1 MENEEEEGEG
11 SLGRVEQ
18 SIGTFIEAEEKKEN
32 DAEQRQRQLGEKQGE
47 QRQRQLEKKQEQQRQ
62 RQLEKKPGRFYD
74 PPTGDTWSAEC
85 RGIGCQGGASKIE
98 CCQALFSQPWPRR
111 GGTLLGEAK
120 VFGDVIHCLNPA
132 AQDLFPLSQPARKGE
147 LCFYCERK
155 FGQQAFL
162 GEKCPTENFW
172 VDESLES
179 DSAKSESAES
189 ESARSLSV
197 EIVESVRSWSVRGES
212 AGGDEGVCVGLGV
225 NGVSA
230 GVQVWSSW
238 KFSECGKGD
247 ID

>member
-1 MENEEEEGEG
+1 ML
-11 SLGRVEQ
+11 SSTIFPALA
-18 SIGTFIEAEEKKEN
+18 EAWGN
-32 DAEQRQRQLGEKQGE
+32 TA
-47 QRQRQLEKKQEQQRQ
+47 
-62 RQLEKKPGRFYD
+62 
-74 PPTGDTWSAEC
+74 
-85 RGIGCQGGASKIE
+85 
-98 CCQALFSQPWPRR
+98 
-111 GGTLLGEAK
+111 
-120 VFGDVIHCLNPA
+120 GDVIHCLNPA
-132 AQDLFPLSQPARKGE
+132 AQDRSPLSQPARKGE

-247 ID
+247 IGRACAGSSASAEKGDIGRACAGSPASVEEAAIRPGCLKFSGGGNRDRHFATVCPQLYSKLP

>member
-1 MENEEEEGEG
+1 M
-11 SLGRVEQ
+11 
-18 SIGTFIEAEEKKEN
+18 
-32 DAEQRQRQLGEKQGE
+32 
-47 QRQRQLEKKQEQQRQ
+47 
-62 RQLEKKPGRFYD
+62 
-74 PPTGDTWSAEC
+74 
-85 RGIGCQGGASKIE
+85 
-98 CCQALFSQPWPRR
+98 
-111 GGTLLGEAK
+111 
-120 VFGDVIHCLNPA
+120 FGDVIHCLNPA

-247 ID
+247 IGRACAGSPASVEEAAIRPGCLKFSGGGNRDRHFATVCPQLYSKLP